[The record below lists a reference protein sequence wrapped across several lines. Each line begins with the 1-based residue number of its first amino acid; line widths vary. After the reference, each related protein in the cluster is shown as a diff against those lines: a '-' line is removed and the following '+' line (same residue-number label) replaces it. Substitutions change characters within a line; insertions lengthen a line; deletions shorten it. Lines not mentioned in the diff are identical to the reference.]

1 MNKKILI
8 SFIALSLLLTT
19 AAGFCDEDKKN
30 LDKGLKIFQKNKKEK
45 KIKVKPKKIKK
56 EFQPSNKVQ
65 EEYSIPLI
73 CPIVS
78 SLL

>member
-30 LDKGLKIFQKNKKEK
+30 LDKGLKIFQK
-45 KIKVKPKKIKK
+45 IKK
-56 EFQPSNKVQ
+56 KKK
-65 EEYSIPLI
+65 
-73 CPIVS
+73 
-78 SLL
+78 